1 MIGSLFLAALQL
13 PAASEPVPEAPVPV
27 VEAWPGS
34 LAEGLAEMERLATA
48 SKPDEALA
56 VGERLLAPNGFARW
70 REGASA
76 RPGWK
81 RSVAEAAGSVLGAFG
96 LADLSDAERATVQHA
111 RGVVLAQAPDDRKSA
126 AIEAFDRARALAG
139 PGSLRFDATYDAA
152 WTRLTEGEALRA
164 TLPEISGA
172 SATTLPAPTPSP
184 TPAPASAGAA
194 PGQPPEPDP
203 LELALAA
210 YRLALDRFVDG
221 VKLDPDDADTRANL
235 ELVHKRIRELEELRK
250 KREEEKKQEQKDQ
263 QQEEKDSKDPKQD
276 DSEPKDDSEKKDDE
290 KKDSESK
297 PKPDEKPPKDPAEP
311 EPQPQDP
318 SDPQDPKQEPKPKP
332 SKEELLTRE
341 EVMRLLDILK
351 DREEEGKKLL
361 EQLRAARRVSVKK
374 DW

>member
-1 MIGSLFLAALQL
+1 
-13 PAASEPVPEAPVPV
+13 
-27 VEAWPGS
+27 
-34 LAEGLAEMERLATA
+34 
-48 SKPDEALA
+48 
-56 VGERLLAPNGFARW
+56 
-70 REGASA
+70 
-76 RPGWK
+76 
-81 RSVAEAAGSVLGAFG
+81 VAEAAGSVLGAFG

-126 AIEAFDRARALAG
+126 AVEAFDRARALAG
-139 PGSLRFDATYDAA
+139 PGSLRLDATYDAA

-172 SATTLPAPTPSP
+172 SAATLPAPTP

-221 VKLDPDDADTRANL
+221 VKLDPADADTRANL

-250 KREEEKKQEQKDQ
+250 KREEEKKREQEQKDQ